1 MFYLNDLGLICAL
14 GDTHA
19 AIRQRLFAGQS
30 GVVMTDRYS
39 SSGAVPV
46 GCVDSALPQMESGVY
61 PLAHRSRNNQ
71 LLLAALKQIRPAV
84 DAAIGLYGPHRI
96 AIVLG
101 TSTSGIAESE
111 AAFQFAYGRA
121 TNGRS
126 ANGRA
131 ANGRAANEQAIDQD
145 RIDKKFPASF
155 TYSQQEMG
163 SAAAMLAE
171 VLGVT
176 GPAYVHS
183 SACASSAKAMASA
196 ARLIQM
202 GLSDVVLT
210 GGVDS
215 LCAFTIAGFS
225 ALASVSKTRCT
236 PFSANRDGINI
247 GEGAALFLMSAK
259 PATVALRGW
268 GESSDGYHIS
278 APDPEGGGARIAIA
292 QALRRANVDATQI
305 DYINLHGTATQQNDA
320 MESRV
325 VHDLFGDRV
334 AASST
339 KAYTGHALGAAG
351 AIEAG
356 LCWLAMQ
363 DDNRTGYL
371 PPHLWDGVKD
381 SNLPAL
387 NLLPEGYRLGRPL
400 RWALSNSFAF
410 GGANAALVMGR
421 E

>member
-1 MFYLNDLGLICAL
+1 MFYLNQLGLICAL

-19 AIRQRLFAGQS
+19 AIRQRLFTGQS
-30 GVVMTDRYS
+30 GIVMTDRYS
-39 SSGAVPV
+39 FAGSLPV
-46 GCVDSALPQMESGVY
+46 GCVESVLPPMDQDAY
-61 PLAHRSRNNQ
+61 PLPHRSRNNQ

-84 DAAIGLYGPHRI
+84 DAAIGQYGPDRI
-96 AIVLG
+96 AIVVG

-111 AAFQFAYGRA
+111 AAFQAAFQTSYG
-121 TNGRS
+121 
-126 ANGRA
+126 
-131 ANGRAANEQAIDQD
+131 QASGLDPIA
-145 RIDKKFPASF
+145 KKFPASF

-163 SAAAMLAE
+163 SAAAMLAYA
-171 VLGVT
+171 LGVT

-202 GLSDVVLT
+202 GVADVVLT

-225 ALASVSKTRCT
+225 ALASVSKARCN

-247 GEGAALFLMSAK
+247 GEGAALFLMSAE

-292 QALRRANVDATQI
+292 QALRRANVDAKRI

-325 VHDLFGDRV
+325 VNDIFGDQV

-339 KAYTGHALGAAG
+339 KTYTGHALGAAG

-363 DDNRTGYL
+363 DDNATGYL
-371 PPHLWDGVKD
+371 PSHLWDGVTD
-381 SNLPAL
+381 ENLPAL